1 LSVQVDIDYW
11 INSLR
16 AGIDVVPTVLI
27 AIVLLGGPT
36 AAWLLYRFVVQPR
49 SMRARAAAVVGGAA
63 MWVCPTCRSVN
74 DLAQTRCYR
83 CVATPNEDELEVIDA
98 SPAGPIHLTAVGRGL
113 NLGRRDVGT
122 GAPIARIER
131 AATVWIE
138 DEMWAE
144 LEARRDRAAIPDV
157 AAMTELVEAPHGRR
171 VPRPP
176 AVIPIAPARRAA
188 AAAGGR
194 PDVSRPRRVVAAGP
208 GQDPDDSPAA

>member
-1 LSVQVDIDYW
+1 MQVDLEYW
-11 INSLR
+11 INALR

-49 SMRARAAAVVGGAA
+49 TMRARARAAGGSA

-98 SPAGPIHLTAVGRGL
+98 SPIGPIHLTAVGPGL
-113 NLGRRDVGT
+113 NLGRRDVASETG

-171 VPRPP
+171 VARPP

-188 AAAGGR
+188 AAGRR

-208 GQDPDDSPAA
+208 GQDPDGSPAA

>member
-1 LSVQVDIDYW
+1 LSVQVDIEYW
-11 INSLR
+11 INALR

-27 AIVLLGGPT
+27 AMVLLGGPT

-49 SMRARAAAVVGGAA
+49 TMRARAKAAAGAA

-74 DLAQTRCYR
+74 DLAMTRCYR

-98 SPAGPIHLTAVGRGL
+98 NPAGPIHLTAVGPGL
-113 NLGRRDVGT
+113 NLGRRDADG

-144 LEARRDRAAIPDV
+144 LEARRDRAALPDV
-157 AAMTELVEAPHGRR
+157 AAMTELVEAPNGRR
-171 VPRPP
+171 VARAPT
-176 AVIPIAPARRAA
+176 VIPIAPARRAA
-188 AAAGGR
+188 LGR
-194 PDVSRPRRVVAAGP
+194 PDVLRPRRVVAAGP

>member
-1 LSVQVDIDYW
+1 MQVDIEYW
-11 INSLR
+11 INALR

-49 SMRARAAAVVGGAA
+49 TMRARAKAASGAA

-74 DLAQTRCYR
+74 DLAMTRCYR

-98 SPAGPIHLTAVGRGL
+98 NPAGPIHLTAVGPGL
-113 NLGRRDVGT
+113 NLGRRDVDG

-144 LEARRDRAAIPDV
+144 LEARRDRAALPDV
-157 AAMTELVEAPHGRR
+157 AAMTELVEAPNGRR
-171 VPRPP
+171 VARAPT
-176 AVIPIAPARRAA
+176 VIPIAPARRAA
-188 AAAGGR
+188 SGR
-194 PDVSRPRRVVAAGP
+194 PEVLRPRRVVAAGP